1 MSVLVDSSVL
11 VRLADPADPQHVI
24 AVDAIDRLL
33 RAGEALFV
41 TLQNL
46 TEAWRVM
53 TGPKTK
59 NGLGF
64 PVPVADAELSR
75 LEQLFAVLPEDT
87 PAIAAEWRRL
97 IVHHQ
102 VIDLDVFD
110 ARLAATVLVHGLKC
124 ILTFDT
130 GFTRYGV
137 TALDPATASLGGQ

>member
-1 MSVLVDSSVL
+1 VV
-11 VRLADPADPQHVI
+11 AI
-24 AVDAIDRLL
+24 DAIDRLL

-64 PVPVADAELSR
+64 PVNVADAELSR
-75 LEQLFAVLPEDT
+75 LERLFTVLPEDT
-87 PAIAAEWRRL
+87 LAIAAEWRRL
-97 IVHHQ
+97 IVQHQ

-110 ARLAATVLVHGLKC
+110 ARLAATVLVHRLKC

-130 GFTRYGV
+130 GFARYGV
-137 TALDPATASLGGQ
+137 TALDPATV

>member
-11 VRLADPADPQHVI
+11 VRLADPGDRQHVTAI
-24 AVDAIDRLL
+24 DAIYRLI

-46 TEAWRVM
+46 TEAWRAM

-64 PVPVADAELSR
+64 PVTVADAELSR
-75 LEQLFAVLPEDT
+75 LEQLFTLLPEDT

-97 IVHHQ
+97 IVQHQ

-110 ARLAATVLVHGLKC
+110 ARLAATVLVHRLKY

-137 TALDPATASLGGQ
+137 TALDPATV